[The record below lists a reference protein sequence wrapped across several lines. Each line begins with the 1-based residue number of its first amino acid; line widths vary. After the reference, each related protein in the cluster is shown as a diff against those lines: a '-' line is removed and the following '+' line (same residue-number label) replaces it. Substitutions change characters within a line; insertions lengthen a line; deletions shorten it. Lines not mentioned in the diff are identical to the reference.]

1 MGHRLGG
8 LAATRGLAVKV
19 RPLTFDALVAVIVDQ
34 VSELDGRVRVLIDG
48 APAADPAKL
57 ADAAV
62 EPLRALGRAVR
73 RVSLQD
79 FLRPASVRLEH
90 GRTDSYSY
98 RHDWF
103 DYKGLQR
110 EVLDPALDGR
120 VLPSL
125 WNAATDR
132 ASRAEYVALPE
143 NGVVL
148 VDGTLMLDRW
158 LPAELTVHL
167 WLSPGALKRKT
178 TEQWTLPAFDD
189 YDPVA
194 DLFVRYDHPER
205 PGLVES

>member
-1 MGHRLGG
+1 M
-8 LAATRGLAVKV
+8 KV
-19 RPLTFDALVAVIVDQ
+19 RPLTFDTLVFEIAGRINALN
-34 VSELDGRVRVLIDG
+34 GRVRVLIDG
-48 APAADPAKL
+48 APAAEPGKL
-57 ADAAV
+57 ADAVV
-62 EPLRALGRAVR
+62 EPLRALGRAVQ
-73 RVSLQD
+73 RVSTED

-103 DYKGLQR
+103 DINGLQR
-110 EVLDPALDGR
+110 EVLDPALDGK

-132 ASRAEYVALPE
+132 ASRAEYVDVPE
-143 NGVVL
+143 NGVVI
-148 VDGTLMLDRW
+148 VDGTLLLDRW

-167 WLSPGALKRKT
+167 WLSPAALKRKT

-189 YDPVA
+189 YEPQA
-194 DLFVRYDHPER
+194 DLLVRYDHPER

>member
-1 MGHRLGG
+1 M
-8 LAATRGLAVKV
+8 KV
-19 RPLTFDALVAVIVDQ
+19 RPLTFDTLVAEIVDQ
-34 VSELDGRVRVLIDG
+34 VSKSGGRVRVLIDG
-48 APAADPAKL
+48 APAAEPGRL
-57 ADAAV
+57 ADAVV
-62 EPLRALGRAVR
+62 EPLRSLGRAVQ
-73 RVSLQD
+73 RVSLED

-132 ASRAEYVALPE
+132 ASRAEYVDLPE

-167 WLSPGALKRKT
+167 WLSPAALKRKT
-178 TEQWTLPAFDD
+178 EEEWTLPAFDD
-189 YDPVA
+189 YDPAA
-194 DLFVRYDHPER
+194 DLFVRYDHPGR

>member
-1 MGHRLGG
+1 M
-8 LAATRGLAVKV
+8 KV
-19 RPLTFDALVAVIVDQ
+19 RPLTFDALVAEIVRR
-34 VSELDGRVRVLIDG
+34 VGAMDGRVRVLVDG
-48 APAADPAKL
+48 APAAEPGKL

-62 EPLRALGRAVR
+62 EPLRALGRAVQ
-73 RVSLQD
+73 RVSLDD

-110 EVLDPALDGR
+110 EVLDPALDGK

-132 ASRAEYVALPE
+132 ASRAEYVDLPE

-148 VDGTLMLDRW
+148 VDGTLLLDRW

-178 TEQWTLPAFDD
+178 AQEWTLPAFDD
-189 YDPVA
+189 YEPVA
-194 DLFVRYDHPER
+194 DMFVRYDHPDR

>member
-1 MGHRLGG
+1 MGHGLGG
-8 LAATRGLAVKV
+8 LATVIGLAVKV
-19 RPLTFDALVAVIVDQ
+19 RPLTFDTLVAEIVGQ
-34 VSELDGRVRVLIDG
+34 VSEIDGRVRVLIDG
-48 APAADPAKL
+48 APAAEPGRL

-62 EPLRALGRAVR
+62 EPLRALGRAVQ
-73 RVSLQD
+73 RVSLED

-103 DYKGLQR
+103 DFGGLQR
-110 EVLDPALDGR
+110 EVLDPAMDGK

-132 ASRAEYVALPE
+132 ASRAEYVDVPE

-178 TEQWTLPAFDD
+178 AEEWTLPAFDD
-189 YDPVA
+189 YEPTA

>member
-1 MGHRLGG
+1 M
-8 LAATRGLAVKV
+8 KV
-19 RPLTFDALVAVIVDQ
+19 RPLTFDTLVAEIVGQ
-34 VSELDGRVRVLIDG
+34 VSEIDGRVRVLIDG
-48 APAADPAKL
+48 APAAEPGRL
-57 ADAAV
+57 ADAVV
-62 EPLRALGRAVR
+62 EPLRASGRPVQ
-73 RVSLQD
+73 RVSIED

-103 DYKGLQR
+103 DFGGLQR
-110 EVLDPALDGR
+110 EVLDPALDGK

-132 ASRAEYVALPE
+132 ASRAEYVDVPE

-167 WLSPGALKRKT
+167 WLSPSALKRKT
-178 TEQWTLPAFDD
+178 AEEWTVPAFDD
-189 YDPVA
+189 YEPVA

>member
-1 MGHRLGG
+1 VGHGLGG
-8 LAATRGLAVKV
+8 VDALKV
-19 RPLTFDALVAVIVDQ
+19 RPLTFDTLVAEIVGQ
-34 VSELDGRVRVLIDG
+34 VSKVDGRVRVLVDG
-48 APAADPAKL
+48 APAADPGRL
-57 ADAAV
+57 ADAVV
-62 EPLRALGRAVR
+62 EPLRALGRAVQ
-73 RVSLQD
+73 RVSLED

-110 EVLDPALDGR
+110 EVLDPAVDGR

-132 ASRAEYVALPE
+132 ASRAEYVDLPE

-167 WLSPGALKRKT
+167 WLSPGALRRKT
-178 TEQWTLPAFDD
+178 AEEWTLPAFDD
-189 YDPVA
+189 YDPAA

>member
-1 MGHRLGG
+1 MAGGGPIGCTYEMG
-8 LAATRGLAVKV
+8 A
-19 RPLTFDALVAVIVDQ
+19 
-34 VSELDGRVRVLIDG
+34 
-48 APAADPAKL
+48 
-57 ADAAV
+57 
-62 EPLRALGRAVR
+62 LRALEEAIDGLDLRDLAVYVGISSGAFIAAGLANR
-73 RVSLQD
+73 LDTAELCRIFITGESTQAKFRPED

-103 DYKGLQR
+103 DFKGLQR
-110 EVLDPALDGR
+110 EVLDPAMDGK

-132 ASRAEYVALPE
+132 ASRAEYVDVPE

-167 WLSPGALKRKT
+167 WLSPGALKRRT
-178 TEQWTLPAFDD
+178 AEEWTLPAFDD
-189 YDPVA
+189 YEPVA

>member
-1 MGHRLGG
+1 VGHGLGG
-8 LAATRGLAVKV
+8 LATTVGLAVKV
-19 RPLTFDALVAVIVDQ
+19 RPLTFDTLVAEIVGQ
-34 VSELDGRVRVLIDG
+34 VSEIDGRVRVLIDG
-48 APAADPAKL
+48 APAAEPGRL
-57 ADAAV
+57 ADAVV
-62 EPLRALGRAVR
+62 EPLRALGRAVQ
-73 RVSLQD
+73 RVSLED

-103 DYKGLQR
+103 DFGGLQR
-110 EVLDPALDGR
+110 EVLDPAMDGK

-132 ASRAEYVALPE
+132 ASRAEYVDLPE
-143 NGVVL
+143 NGIVL

-178 TEQWTLPAFDD
+178 AEEWTLPAFDD
-189 YDPVA
+189 YEPAA
-194 DLFVRYDHPER
+194 DLLVRYDHPER

>member
-1 MGHRLGG
+1 M
-8 LAATRGLAVKV
+8 
-19 RPLTFDALVAVIVDQ
+19 
-34 VSELDGRVRVLIDG
+34 
-48 APAADPAKL
+48 
-57 ADAAV
+57 
-62 EPLRALGRAVR
+62 
-73 RVSLQD
+73 
-79 FLRPASVRLEH
+79 SVRLEH

-103 DYKGLQR
+103 DFGGLQR
-110 EVLDPALDGR
+110 EVLDPALDGK

-132 ASRAEYVALPE
+132 ASRAEYVDVPE

-167 WLSPGALKRKT
+167 WLSPSALKRKT
-178 TEQWTLPAFDD
+178 AEEWTVPAFDD
-189 YDPVA
+189 YEPVA